1 MKTSLYCII
10 TLSAL
15 LSSTAFAK
23 PFQQEELVNLSINIK
38 NIPQRKDNESTAE
51 VEIALL
57 ANAAQWQLEQA
68 PFKVIRLP
76 ANNTELSHT
85 FARLPAGRYALFA
98 FFDANNNQQLDED
111 WLGIPEEAFAF
122 SGMSSLGQDLKFIE
136 ASFIVSEKGQTKTL
150 TLIEMN

>member
-15 LSSTAFAK
+15 LSSAAFAK
-23 PFQQEELVNLSINIK
+23 PFQQEELVNLSISIK
-38 NIPQRKDNESTAE
+38 NIPQLKDNKNTAE
-51 VEIALL
+51 VEISLL
-57 ANAAQWQLEQA
+57 ANAAQWQLDQP

-76 ANNTELSHT
+76 ANSIELNHT
-85 FARLPAGRYALFA
+85 FTRLPAGRYALFA

-122 SGMSSLGQDLKFIE
+122 SGMSSLDQELKFIE
-136 ASFIVSEKGQTKTL
+136 ASFIVSEKEQSKTL